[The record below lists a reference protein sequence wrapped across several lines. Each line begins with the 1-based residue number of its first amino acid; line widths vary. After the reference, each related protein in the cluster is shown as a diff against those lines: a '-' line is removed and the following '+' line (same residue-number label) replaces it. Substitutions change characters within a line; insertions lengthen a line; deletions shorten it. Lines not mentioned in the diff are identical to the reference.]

1 MGLWFCPARG
11 RSGVDGVDDGTVT
24 AGMDTSMNPKIL
36 SATVALALA
45 STGTASA
52 QQPAAAP
59 DKPARHMKLDTNND
73 GAIDRAEAAASP
85 RLAEH
90 FDKADKDKDGR
101 LAGDELRHR
110 HRSHHRGHRGH
121 GMMKLDVDKDGR
133 ISKAEASAEPKFAER
148 FAKMDFNKDGYVD
161 RADFKARMEQRRGE
175 CFDKADINHDGKLSR
190 VEFSNMRE
198 VCAPRHDR
206 KGMHAGKRQGAE
218 APAE

>member
-1 MGLWFCPARG
+1 MRAPVCHPRG
-11 RSGVDGVDDGTVT
+11 RAGVDRRDGGTVA
-24 AGMDTSMNPKIL
+24 AGMETSMNHKIL
-36 SATVALALA
+36 FATVALALA
-45 STGTASA
+45 STGTAFA

-121 GMMKLDVDKDGR
+121 GMMKLDADKDGR
-133 ISKAEASAEPKFAER
+133 ISKAEAAAEPKFAER
-148 FAKMDFNKDGYVD
+148 FAKMDFNQDGYVD
-161 RADFKARMEQRRGE
+161 RDDFKARMEQRRRSE
-175 CFDKADINHDGKLSR
+175 EHTSELQSL
-190 VEFSNMRE
+190 MRNSYA
-198 VCAPRHDR
+198 VFYL
-206 KGMHAGKRQGAE
+206 
-218 APAE
+218 